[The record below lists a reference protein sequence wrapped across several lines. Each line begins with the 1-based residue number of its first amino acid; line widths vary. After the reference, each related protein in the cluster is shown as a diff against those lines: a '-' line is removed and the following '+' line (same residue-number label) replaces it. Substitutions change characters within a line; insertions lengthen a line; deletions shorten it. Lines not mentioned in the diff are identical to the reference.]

1 MAGGMMGGATAG
13 SMPMRGNAPAGTSTN
28 PTSRLAQAAPTADCP
43 PVSQK
48 IVDAGRAIFSG
59 AGNCFACHG
68 AKAKGTPLAPD
79 LTDKQ
84 WLDIDGSY
92 ASIVGLVRSGV
103 PKPKQYAAPMPAM
116 GGASLSSSQLC
127 AVAAYVYSLSHS

>member
-1 MAGGMMGGATAG
+1 MAGGMMGGATG
-13 SMPMRGNAPAGTSTN
+13 SMPMMGNAPAGTSAN
-28 PTSRLAQAAPTADCP
+28 PTSRAAQAAPTVDCP

-48 IVDAGRAIFSG
+48 LVDAGRAIFSG

-68 AKAKGTPLAPD
+68 AKGTPLAPD

-84 WLDIDGSY
+84 WINIDGSY
-92 ASIVGLVRSGV
+92 GSIVGLVRSGV
-103 PKPKQYAAPMPAM
+103 PKPKQHAAPMPAM
-116 GGASLSSSQLC
+116 GGASLSSSQVC